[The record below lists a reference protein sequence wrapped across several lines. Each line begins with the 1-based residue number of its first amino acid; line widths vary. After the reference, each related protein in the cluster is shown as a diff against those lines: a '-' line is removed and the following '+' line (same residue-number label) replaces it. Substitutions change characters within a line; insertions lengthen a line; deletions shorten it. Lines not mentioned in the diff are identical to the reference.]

1 MINLALRQRFA
12 IEHFPHCRYARRT
25 TSCGGHIMPHDPSG
39 EDHPELTGRHARTG
53 LWLFAIYVLL
63 YGAFVALNAF
73 NPALMATPWLGGV
86 NLAIGY
92 GVGLIAG
99 AIVVALIY
107 MILCSK
113 AADAHAAKH
122 GQSPEDQR

>member
-1 MINLALRQRFA
+1 MHPN
-12 IEHFPHCRYARRT
+12 
-25 TSCGGHIMPHDPSG
+25 PSG

-53 LWLFAIYVLL
+53 LWLFAVYVLL
-63 YGAFVALNAF
+63 YGGFVALNAF
-73 NPALMATPWLGGV
+73 KPALMAAPWLGGV
-86 NLAIGY
+86 NLAVGY
-92 GVGLIAG
+92 GLGLILG

-122 GQSPEDQR
+122 AQSPEDQR